1 MSFVNTLRELRV
13 GKQVSKLEFLQ
24 GLEKGRPAI
33 HVFYEGK
40 TDNGFYLTMLKR
52 KLKKEKRL
60 RTYVCGNKK
69 EVYKTRDSLRNR
81 DYEDTLLFFA
91 DKDIDDIIP
100 VDYPSYSDIH
110 VTETYSVEN
119 YLVNQELFGQV
130 SSELMK
136 INVGDK
142 QLEKII
148 DKYTDSENQFCNLM
162 KSVMAWGLCCRRMD
176 VRLSTSPLMRQC

>member
-60 RTYVCGNKK
+60 V
-69 EVYKTRDSLRNR
+69 
-81 DYEDTLLFFA
+81 
-91 DKDIDDIIP
+91 
-100 VDYPSYSDIH
+100 
-110 VTETYSVEN
+110 N
-119 YLVNQELFGQV
+119 Y
-130 SSELMK
+130 
-136 INVGDK
+136 
-142 QLEKII
+142 
-148 DKYTDSENQFCNLM
+148 
-162 KSVMAWGLCCRRMD
+162 
-176 VRLSTSPLMRQC
+176 